1 MARFRAKHGP
11 LEERAADAIASIL
24 HVDMD
29 AFFVSVE
36 LLERP
41 ELRGKPVV
49 VGGRPDQR
57 GVVTAA
63 SYEARK
69 FGVHSAMPLRTA
81 GKLCPQAVFLDGHHE
96 KYGEWSDRVATILA
110 KFSPIVEMVSI
121 DEAYLDLAGTER
133 LHGPP
138 LAAADKLLRDHH
150 AHDGA
155 SLLRWTWRR
164 RGSSPK
170 SHRIRRSR
178 AGLVWVAPGQ
188 EARFLAPLPVRKIPG
203 IGEVTERALRALG
216 IETVDQLAAVSPEK
230 LEKIFGQWGDALY
243 RKARGGDSY
252 EFVIDAEPKSI
263 SHNHT
268 FGEDTNDTEALHAL
282 LSHLSQK
289 ACKRLREAGLAT
301 RTLTLTIRYAG
312 FDTHTRA
319 KTLSEPTQLDADIFR
334 VFQRLF
340 AEHRDMKR
348 KIRLLGV
355 SLGGLTHG
363 GEQLDLLDAERRE
376 RLEKLTRATDK
387 LRDRFGFGK
396 VQFGGSLRADGS
408 RNERDDAEM
417 GLRWEEQTSKSRVSR
432 DASHDESEWMP
443 YTSRMSPVTPPSGT
457 ATHLRSGGELS
468 RILAARQRRSPDR
481 RVVVAVLGRRASQLW
496 LLHERSRRRRTACEP
511 ARAASL
517 VRTSS
522 KHCSGRW

>member
-1 MARFRAKHGP
+1 MPELARFRAIHGAVDEHSLP
-11 LEERAADAIASIL
+11 AAASIL

-41 ELRGKPVV
+41 ELIGKAVV

-81 GKLCPQAVFLDGHHE
+81 GKLCPHAVFLDGHHH

-138 LAAADKLLRDHH
+138 LAATDKLLRTIT
-150 AHDGA
+150 ATTGLPCSGGLAATRLVAKVA
-155 SLLRWTWRR
+155 SEQAKPR
-164 RGSSPK
+164 
-170 SHRIRRSR
+170 
-178 AGLVWVAPGQ
+178 GLVWVVPGS

-216 IETVDQLAAVSPEK
+216 LETVGQLADTPQEK
-230 LEKIFGQWGDALY
+230 LEKVFGQWGTALY

-268 FGEDTNDTEALHAL
+268 FGEDTNDTELL
-282 LSHLSQK
+282 VSMLSHLSQK

-312 FDTHTRA
+312 FDTYTRS
-319 KTLSEPTQLDADIFR
+319 KTLPEPTLLDGDIFA
-334 VFQRLF
+334 VFQSLF
-340 AEHRDMKR
+340 REHRNMKR

-355 SLGGLTHG
+355 ALSGFSHG
-363 GEQLDLLDAERRE
+363 TQQLDLLEAERRSK
-376 RLEKLTRATDK
+376 LEKLTRAADR
-387 LRDRFGFGK
+387 LRDRFGFDSVK
-396 VQFGGSLRADGS
+396 FGGSLHSDGPK
-408 RNERDDAEM
+408 RD
-417 GLRWEEQTSKSRVSR
+417 R
-432 DASHDESEWMP
+432 DES
-443 YTSRMSPVTPPSGT
+443 
-457 ATHLRSGGELS
+457 
-468 RILAARQRRSPDR
+468 
-481 RVVVAVLGRRASQLW
+481 
-496 LLHERSRRRRTACEP
+496 
-511 ARAASL
+511 
-517 VRTSS
+517 
-522 KHCSGRW
+522 

>member
-1 MARFRAKHGP
+1 MPELARFRAIHGAVDEHSLP
-11 LEERAADAIASIL
+11 AAASIL

-41 ELRGKPVV
+41 ELIGKAVV

-81 GKLCPQAVFLDGHHE
+81 GKLCPHAVFLDGHHH

-133 LHGPP
+133 LQGPP
-138 LAAADKLLRDHH
+138 LAAADKLLRTIT
-150 AHDGA
+150 ATSGLPCSGGLAATRLVAKVA
-155 SLLRWTWRR
+155 SEQAKPR
-164 RGSSPK
+164 
-170 SHRIRRSR
+170 
-178 AGLVWVAPGQ
+178 GLVWVVPGS

-216 IETVDQLAAVSPEK
+216 LETVGQLASVPQEK
-230 LEKIFGQWGDALY
+230 LEKIFGQWGAALY

-263 SHNHT
+263 SHNNT
-268 FGEDTNDTEALHAL
+268 FGEDTNDTEVLVSM

-312 FDTHTRA
+312 FDTYTRS
-319 KTLSEPTQLDADIFR
+319 KTLPEPTLLDGDIFA
-334 VFQRLF
+334 VFQSLF
-340 AEHRDMKR
+340 REHRNMKR
-348 KIRLLGV
+348 RIRLLGV
-355 SLGGLTHG
+355 ALSGFSHG
-363 GEQLDLLDAERRE
+363 NQQLDLLEAERRSK
-376 RLEKLTRATDK
+376 LEKLTRAADQ
-387 LRDRFGFGK
+387 LRDRFGFDSVK
-396 VQFGGSLRADGS
+396 FGGSLHSDGPKRD
-408 RNERDDAEM
+408 RNE
-417 GLRWEEQTSKSRVSR
+417 S
-432 DASHDESEWMP
+432 
-443 YTSRMSPVTPPSGT
+443 
-457 ATHLRSGGELS
+457 
-468 RILAARQRRSPDR
+468 
-481 RVVVAVLGRRASQLW
+481 
-496 LLHERSRRRRTACEP
+496 
-511 ARAASL
+511 
-517 VRTSS
+517 
-522 KHCSGRW
+522 

>member
-1 MARFRAKHGP
+1 MPELARFRAIHGP
-11 LEERAADAIASIL
+11 VDERVPTTSASIL

-41 ELRGKPVV
+41 ELRGKAVI
-49 VGGRPDQR
+49 VGGGPNQR
-57 GVVTAA
+57 GVVTSA

-81 GKLCPQAVFLDGHHE
+81 GKLCPQGIFLDGHHQ
-96 KYGEWSDRVATILA
+96 KYGEWSDRIATILA

-138 LAAADKLLRDHH
+138 VAAADKLLR
-150 AHDGA
+150 AITSATALPCSAGLATTRLVAKVA
-155 SLLRWTWRR
+155 SDQAKPR
-164 RGSSPK
+164 
-170 SHRIRRSR
+170 
-178 AGLVWVAPGQ
+178 GLVWVAPGQ

-216 IETVDQLAAVSPEK
+216 IETVDQLAAISQEK

-268 FGEDTNDTEALHAL
+268 FGEDTNDTEALHAS

-289 ACKRLREAGLAT
+289 ACKRLRAPGLAT

-334 VFQRLF
+334 VFQKLF
-340 AEHRDMKR
+340 TEHRDMKR

-396 VQFGGSLRADGS
+396 VQFGGSLRADGAS
-408 RNERDDAEM
+408 NERDDA
-417 GLRWEEQTSKSRVSR
+417 RW
-432 DASHDESEWMP
+432 DA
-443 YTSRMSPVTPPSGT
+443 
-457 ATHLRSGGELS
+457 
-468 RILAARQRRSPDR
+468 
-481 RVVVAVLGRRASQLW
+481 LGRANLKK
-496 LLHERSRRRRTACEP
+496 
-511 ARAASL
+511 
-517 VRTSS
+517 SS
-522 KHCSGRW
+522 ES